1 MIPLPKWIR
10 DGFRGSRCPHC
21 NKVCKKKGVYG
32 IGIRE
37 ENDKDG
43 NNFRSF
49 CYEYKCPFCEKRS
62 VFAGFPTSY
71 EDFINDVMEIA
82 DLEPEDEEGPHQTLV
97 EPKSVGMSD
106 QEVNEGKR
114 IVSSTDYF
122 EDLLSKLGILDQYRD
137 LPNEKNENK

>member
-1 MIPLPKWIR
+1 MPPLQQDLQKA
-10 DGFRGSRCPHC
+10 GS
-21 NKVCKKKGVYG
+21 
-32 IGIRE
+32 
-37 ENDKDG
+37 DKDG
-43 NNFRSF
+43 GSFNSF

-82 DLEPEDEEGPHQTLV
+82 DLEIADEGPRETLV
-97 EPKSVGMSD
+97 EPKPVGMSD
-106 QEVNEGKR
+106 QEVNDGKR
-114 IVSSTDYF
+114 MISSTEYF